1 MPARCRVSFIQLL
14 QLVAIEARAASIIER
29 MTSLSTFSGRP
40 TASFRL
46 AASTLAVSILLSACG
61 GGGGG
66 SSNSASAVGTS
77 PTAPTSPGAP
87 VTRTPDAIPADYQS
101 YANLCA
107 APRSGVDADGLA
119 FPDKQGTLQDEF
131 KFLRG
136 WADRYYLW
144 YNEIPNDFYMA
155 DFSNTLDYFAKL
167 KTPQLTASG
176 KQKDQFHFTYT
187 TAEWNA
193 LSSAGQ
199 EVGYGL
205 TWSRNATTAPRTW
218 LASIVEPGSPAAAAG
233 LKRGDMLTAV
243 DGTDFI
249 NTSTAAGVAA
259 INAGLFP
266 EQAGEAHTLTINR
279 AGTSFDVKLS
289 ASVVTSASVKN
300 AKVIDT
306 ATGKV
311 GYLTFDDFN
320 AVAEKQLIDAFAMFQ
335 AQKVNDLVI
344 DMRYNGGGLLYIA
357 SELAYM
363 VAGPSSN
370 GKTFERLVYNSKTA
384 PQAPIPFLN
393 TAYGFSSPNS
403 AISGQALPTLGLK
416 RVTVLTTAGTC
427 SASEAVINGL
437 RGIDVEVNIIGG
449 GTCGKPYGFTPVDNC
464 GTTYFSI
471 EFQGVNAKG
480 YGDFADGFS
489 PTCAVSDDL
498 SRALGDT
505 SENLLAAALA
515 YRNTNT
521 CPTSTARASAV
532 SMSLVRSQAKE
543 IAVLPRGR

>member
-1 MPARCRVSFIQLL
+1 
-14 QLVAIEARAASIIER
+14 

-66 SSNSASAVGTS
+66 SSNSASSVGTS

-87 VTRTPDAIPADYQS
+87 VTRTPDAIPGDYQS

-393 TAYGFSSPNS
+393 TAYGFSSPNP

>member
-1 MPARCRVSFIQLL
+1 
-14 QLVAIEARAASIIER
+14 

-66 SSNSASAVGTS
+66 SSNSASSVGTS

-107 APRSGVDADGLA
+107 APRSGVDAEGLA

-144 YNEIPNDFYMA
+144 YNEIPSDFYMA

-243 DGTDFI
+243 DGTDFV